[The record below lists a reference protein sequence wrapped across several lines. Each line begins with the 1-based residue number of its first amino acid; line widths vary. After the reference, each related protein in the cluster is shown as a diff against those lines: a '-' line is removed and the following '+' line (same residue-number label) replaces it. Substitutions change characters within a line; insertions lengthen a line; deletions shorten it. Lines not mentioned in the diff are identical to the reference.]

1 MIERL
6 SAHIS
11 DRLRDLKAFRRP
23 ERRVA
28 KVLRSR
34 NPDDLAKII
43 ISVVADCVG
52 KEADWYETT
61 ETLAEELDLD
71 GPDRI
76 EKIRAGNLALNLCVE
91 ALPDLFTLDDQDAP
105 QAVAELPRH
114 PSHLEPCTDL
124 PRPWSGSYDDGY
136 GRFVAG
142 GRPENR
148 AAVAEAFVTGAI
160 APHAAA
166 VSALQAVPFAVNTRV
181 LDAVKWLYEL
191 GGDVK
196 VKGIPPKIIPTS
208 TNAWAQGRINARHR
222 SLQVRFERDLETA
235 ERMVEDFYTPM
246 HCDWRG
252 RIYGIPDFKFERED
266 RVRALFL
273 FADPKPI
280 GERGL
285 YWLKVHV
292 ANCGDFDGIS
302 KRTFDERVQ
311 WCDERP
317 YIIRMIARFPRD
329 RRGQMWLEKADHP
342 FAFLAACIELA
353 AAWDVGPEYET
364 RLPILFDA
372 SSSGL
377 QHYCAMTRSKDAW
390 RVNLGDRSPQDIY
403 QAVANEVRRRAK
415 HDAMHAT
422 SNRQVRAL
430 SDREDDF
437 DDIPDEGFAKA
448 KSAEALL
455 ETRIT
460 RKLVKANVMTKVYG
474 ASDHGRADQN
484 FEKLKKQHWVQDRM
498 AALKKAMGERERV
511 AQQLAIG
518 ELGEQSWYLAEL
530 IKQELQKLVPAAHEA
545 MNFLTELAETLQKE
559 NKPLRWTTPSGFPW
573 LNCYR
578 EHDIKRERFLIG
590 GKVRQKK
597 IAVGYKDNLRRRKTK
612 DSAAPNF
619 IHACDASHLAL
630 TINATG
636 ISDLVA
642 VHDCLGC
649 HAPMADHLR
658 ETILRTLVEMYSKH
672 GVLAE
677 VLASAQA
684 VTNAKLPPLP
694 PAGPFDL
701 RETLRADYAFQ

>member
-1 MIERL
+1 MQ
-6 SAHIS
+6 S
-11 DRLRDLKAFRRP
+11 
-23 ERRVA
+23 
-28 KVLRSR
+28 
-34 NPDDLAKII
+34 
-43 ISVVADCVG
+43 
-52 KEADWYETT
+52 W
-61 ETLAEELDLD
+61 ELDLD
-71 GPDRI
+71 DPAR
-76 EKIRAGNLALNLCVE
+76 EKRIRAGNLALNFCIE
-91 ALPDLFTLDDQDAP
+91 ALPDLFTLDDQHAP
-105 QAVAELPRH
+105 QAVAGLPRH

-124 PRPWSGSYDDGY
+124 PRPWSGHYDDGY
-136 GRFVAG
+136 GRFVTG

-148 AAVAEAFVTGAI
+148 AAVAEAFTIGSI

-166 VSALQAVPFAVNTRV
+166 VSALQAVPFTVNTPV
-181 LDAVKWLYEL
+181 LKAVKWLYEL
-191 GGDVK
+191 GGVAK
-196 VKGIPPKIIPTS
+196 VRVKGIPPKTIPTS
-208 TNAWAQGRINARHR
+208 KNAWVQRRINARYR

-302 KRTFDERVQ
+302 KKPFDERVQ
-311 WCDERP
+311 WCDERS

-329 RRGQMWLEKADHP
+329 RRGQMWLEETDHP

-377 QHYCAMTRSKDAW
+377 QHYCAMMRSKDAW
-390 RVNLGDRSPQDIY
+390 RVNLADGPPQDIY
-403 QAVANEVRRRAK
+403 QAVADEIRRRAE
-415 HDAMHAT
+415 HDALHAA
-422 SNRQVRAL
+422 SDRQVRAL
-430 SDREDDF
+430 SEREDDF
-437 DDIPDEGFAKA
+437 DAPDDDIPDKGFAKA

-455 ETRIT
+455 AVGIT
-460 RKLVKANVMTKVYG
+460 RKTVKPNVMTKVYG
-474 ASDHGRADQN
+474 ATPHGRADQN
-484 FEKLKKQHWVQDRM
+484 FKKLKKLDWVKLRSDL
-498 AALKKAMGERERV
+498 LKRGMGEHRWAEFAERLAYREV
-511 AQQLAIG
+511 
-518 ELGEQSWYLAEL
+518 GEQSRYLAEL
-530 IKQELQKLVPAAHEA
+530 TDQELQKLVPAAYEA
-545 MNFLTELAETLQKE
+545 MDFLTNLAVVLQKE
-559 NKPLRWTTPSGFPW
+559 NKPLSWETPSGFPW

-578 EHDIKRERFLIG
+578 EHDIKRSWFLIQG
-590 GKVRQKK
+590 ELKQKT
-597 IAVGYKDNLRRRKTK
+597 IAVGYKDNLRSRKTK

-630 TINATG
+630 TINAAG

-649 HAPMADHLR
+649 HAPLADHLR
-658 ETILRTLVEMYSKH
+658 EAILRTLVEMYSKH
-672 GVLAE
+672 DALAE

-684 VTNAKLPPLP
+684 VTNAKLPSLP
-694 PAGPFDL
+694 PAGSFDL
-701 RETLRADYAFQ
+701 RETLRASYAFQ